1 MSSSVTEG
9 KAARS
14 ARVPWRRRISAY
26 AAIAFLV
33 AALATFVAGIIH
45 SGVWR
50 WLVAG
55 VAILVMVVALWT
67 ALTRRGVVRMVSAL
81 VVVLSLAA
89 VLVVVLTAHHRGLLV
104 VLAFVWVVA
113 SSLTARYALGRDRR
127 TLHAWPAHHPHAP
140 RAEHPALLMNPR
152 SGGGKVE
159 KFDLEAE
166 CRSRGIQPIVLKP
179 GDDLLHLAEDAIARG
194 ADVIGMAGGDG
205 SQALVATVAMRH
217 GIPHVC
223 VPAGTRNH
231 FALDLGLD
239 RDDVV
244 GALDAFT
251 DAHERTVDLARVNG
265 RVFVNNASLGLYAKI
280 VQSDSYRDAKLKT
293 STDLLPVLI
302 GPDAEPFDLRFT
314 GPDGVEY
321 SSVHLIMVSNNTYEL
336 QSMAGFGTRPR
347 IDAGT
352 LGIVT
357 VRIASAAEAA
367 TFVAL
372 EAAGR
377 ANNFKGW
384 MGWEAPTFEVDSS
397 SPIEIGI
404 DGEATL
410 MDPPLRFESL
420 PGALRVRIPR
430 HAPGHSPAEAS
441 VRLSVAT
448 VASLARVAALG
459 RP

>member
-1 MSSSVTEG
+1 MPGS
-9 KAARS
+9 AARE
-14 ARVPWRRRISAY
+14 RVSGSVRLPWRRRFSAG
-26 AAIAFLV
+26 AAIVFLV
-33 AALATFVAGIIH
+33 GALVTFVVAIIH

-50 WLVAG
+50 WIVAG
-55 VAILVMVVALWT
+55 AAIVVMIAALWT
-67 ALTRRGVVRMVSAL
+67 ALTRSGIVRLVAAL
-81 VVVLSLAA
+81 VVVASLAA
-89 VLVVVLTAHHRGLLV
+89 VLGVVLSAHHRGLLV
-104 VLAFVWVVA
+104 LVAFVWVVA

-127 TLHAWPAHHPHAP
+127 TLRAWPAHHPHAP
-140 RAEHPALLMNPR
+140 RPGQPVLLMNPH

-159 KFDLEAE
+159 KFDLEVE
-166 CRSRGIQPIVLKP
+166 CGTRGIEPIVLQP
-179 GDDLLHLAEDAIARG
+179 GDDLLRLARDAIARG

-205 SQALVATVAMRH
+205 SQALVATVAMEH

-239 RDDVV
+239 RNDVV

-251 DAHERTVDLARVNG
+251 DARERTVDLARVNG

-293 STDLLPVLI
+293 STDLLPTLI

-314 GPDGVEY
+314 GPDGVRY
-321 SSVHLIMVSNNTYEL
+321 SSVHLIMVSNNTYQL
-336 QSMAGFGTRPR
+336 QSLAGFGTRPR
-347 IDAGT
+347 IDGGT

-357 VRIASAAEAA
+357 VRIANAAEAA

-377 ANNFKGW
+377 ASSFRGW
-384 MGWEAPTFEVDSS
+384 MGWEAPTYEVDSS
-397 SPIEIGI
+397 SPVEIGV

-410 MDPPLRFESL
+410 MEPPLRFESL